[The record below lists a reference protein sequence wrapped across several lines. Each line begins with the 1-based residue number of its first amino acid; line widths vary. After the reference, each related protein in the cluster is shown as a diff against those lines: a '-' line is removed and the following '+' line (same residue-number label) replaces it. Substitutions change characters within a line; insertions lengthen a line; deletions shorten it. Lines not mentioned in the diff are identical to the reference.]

1 MGFIEIADGAIKEAC
16 AAVLT
21 VGAEL
26 VAGGVEETDVAGERI
41 LDVT

>member
-1 MGFIEIADGAIKEAC
+1 MGFIKIADGAIKKAC

-26 VAGGVEETDVAGERI
+26 VAQGIEETDMAGERI
-41 LDVT
+41 LEVT